1 MKNATEQPQTQAAR
15 AGRSFKQIATVL
27 MVVLPLA
34 LTFTITYNIAYHNG
48 SNDVKQEIYERLK
61 TLEPDDIED
70 PGLRE
75 AYYDFV
81 LEGEPY
87 Y

>member
-1 MKNATEQPQTQAAR
+1 MNTESNTAK
-15 AGRSFKQIATVL
+15 AGRTFKRLTNILLVA
-27 MVVLPLA
+27 LPLA
-34 LTFTITYNIAYHNG
+34 LTLTITYNIAYNNG
-48 SNDVKQEIYERLK
+48 SNDVKLEIYERLQ